1 MSFEN
6 SNPRHYEVF
15 TIREYIADRQQRSQ
29 WTKVGVAFENKDGSF
44 NIRLHALPVTN
55 LKSGLAELHMRLPRP
70 REEQADGETASGQA
84 GGFDYQPYSGNDE
97 SLM

>member
-6 SNPRHYEVF
+6 STPRHYEVF
-15 TIREYIADRQQRSQ
+15 TIREYIQDRQQKSQ
-29 WTKVGVAFENKDGSF
+29 WTRVGVAFENKDGSY

-55 LKSGLAELHMRLPRP
+55 PKSGFAELHMRLPRTK
-70 REEQADGETASGQA
+70 EEQNEGDSAHGQA